1 VIEWSERTKQRNP
14 YIVCR
19 ITIKLLLTIAEVT
32 MKELNTM
39 EVEQVAGGGLVSDLL
54 GEVASTVN
62 PLVNEL
68 VQTTIPNAVSS
79 VATGV
84 NGILTALF

>member
-1 VIEWSERTKQRNP
+1 MIEWSERIKQRNP

-19 ITIKLLLTIAEVT
+19 ITIKLLLTIPEVT